1 MPIHKSVLK
10 RARQSEKRRLRNVS
24 VKSSIKTYS
33 KKVIEMIEKKDIDG
47 AKESLK
53 TAVKGL
59 DKAVTKGIIHKN
71 NAARRKSKLT
81 VKVNNLLAS

>member
-24 VKSSIKTYS
+24 VKSGVKTYS
-33 KKVIEMIEKKDIDG
+33 KKVTEMIEKKDIEG

-53 TAVKGL
+53 TAVKSL
-59 DKAVTKGIIHKN
+59 DKAVTKGVIHKN

-81 VKVNNLLAS
+81 IKVNGLLA